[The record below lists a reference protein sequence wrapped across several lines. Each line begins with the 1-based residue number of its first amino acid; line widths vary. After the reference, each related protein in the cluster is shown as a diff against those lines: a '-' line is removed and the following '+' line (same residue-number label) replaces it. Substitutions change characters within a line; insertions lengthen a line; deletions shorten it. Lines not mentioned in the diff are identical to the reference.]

1 MSTMN
6 WTFCGIHDTIK
17 TVTIENVKGLEIMK
31 QKKKFEKLIAV
42 LKKHSDFITAK
53 ELSDELQSSEKTIYR
68 LVKEIN
74 QAYAPDELII
84 KKKGSGFKLKKEL
97 VSDHLL
103 DVPAEDFTPGNR
115 QMRILEKLLL
125 ISPKRVLIYDLTQ
138 EFYVSESVIM
148 KDRIEIQKQIDAF
161 NLKIS
166 TQSGAVFIKGS
177 EFDLRRAIADL
188 IPAFSTIDMDN
199 LAMSTQS
206 ETFDVNLARFILSKI
221 KQVENYLHAEH
232 PYPYNVNIFSHL
244 YIMIERLN
252 KGEQKANQS
261 QISFENGSHFDQQ
274 LLQISRRIMTDISE
288 YLGRKIAD
296 IEVSYL
302 YQYLYSSRFQLDA
315 AQQKIQFSQ
324 RVMLVTQFYL
334 EKMDMTKGKHID
346 KNSPMFID
354 LANHISPLLRRLD
367 NRIRIKN
374 KMLEEIQK
382 NYSIIYQQTVAVS
395 QEMTKSFGF
404 SHISSDEI
412 GFLTLYFVRFREM
425 SQQPIQTVIM
435 CSSWIGISELLRM
448 KIETEFKDLDIVDV
462 VSAQNARQVLASH
475 PEIKLIITSVDIPVD
490 LDVKHILVSALMTD
504 EDKEKIA
511 KAIQEI
517 HYGD

>member
-1 MSTMN
+1 
-6 WTFCGIHDTIK
+6 
-17 TVTIENVKGLEIMK
+17 
-31 QKKKFEKLIAV
+31 
-42 LKKHSDFITAK
+42 
-53 ELSDELQSSEKTIYR
+53 
-68 LVKEIN
+68 
-74 QAYAPDELII
+74 
-84 KKKGSGFKLKKEL
+84 
-97 VSDHLL
+97 
-103 DVPAEDFTPGNR
+103 
-115 QMRILEKLLL
+115 
-125 ISPKRVLIYDLTQ
+125 
-138 EFYVSESVIM
+138 
-148 KDRIEIQKQIDAF
+148 
-161 NLKIS
+161 
-166 TQSGAVFIKGS
+166 
-177 EFDLRRAIADL
+177 
-188 IPAFSTIDMDN
+188 
-199 LAMSTQS
+199 MSTQS

-221 KQVENYLHAEH
+221 KQVENYLHAEL

-252 KGEQKANQS
+252 KWEQKANQS

-435 CSSWIGISELLRM
+435 CSSGIGISELLRM

>member
-1 MSTMN
+1 MN

-53 ELSDELQSSEKTIYR
+53 ELSDELQSSEKTSYR

-221 KQVENYLHAEH
+221 KQVENYLHAEL
-232 PYPYNVNIFSHL
+232 PYPYNVNIFMPH
-244 YIMIERLN
+244 
-252 KGEQKANQS
+252 G
-261 QISFENGSHFDQQ
+261 
-274 LLQISRRIMTDISE
+274 
-288 YLGRKIAD
+288 
-296 IEVSYL
+296 
-302 YQYLYSSRFQLDA
+302 
-315 AQQKIQFSQ
+315 
-324 RVMLVTQFYL
+324 
-334 EKMDMTKGKHID
+334 
-346 KNSPMFID
+346 
-354 LANHISPLLRRLD
+354 
-367 NRIRIKN
+367 
-374 KMLEEIQK
+374 
-382 NYSIIYQQTVAVS
+382 VAV
-395 QEMTKSFGF
+395 F
-404 SHISSDEI
+404 
-412 GFLTLYFVRFREM
+412 
-425 SQQPIQTVIM
+425 P
-435 CSSWIGISELLRM
+435 
-448 KIETEFKDLDIVDV
+448 
-462 VSAQNARQVLASH
+462 
-475 PEIKLIITSVDIPVD
+475 
-490 LDVKHILVSALMTD
+490 
-504 EDKEKIA
+504 
-511 KAIQEI
+511 
-517 HYGD
+517 